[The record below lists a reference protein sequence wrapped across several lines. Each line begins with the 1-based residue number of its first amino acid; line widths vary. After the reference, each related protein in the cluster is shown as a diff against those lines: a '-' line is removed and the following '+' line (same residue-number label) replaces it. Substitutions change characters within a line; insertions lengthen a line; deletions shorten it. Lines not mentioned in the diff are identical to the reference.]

1 MSRTRF
7 NIGFVGAV
15 SFGKTTLVSC
25 LSGVNT
31 KRHSAEQKSGRTV
44 QLGYA
49 NVLLWQCQFCEE
61 IFSSGQKVKQKKCD
75 FCDND
80 CTVAF
85 ELSLCDCPGH
95 NSFIKTMIRGVS
107 VIDAAIM
114 VTDVTKPPNT
124 KQNLEHLAIL
134 EVLGVKDLIITQ
146 NKCDLVDE
154 PTCVKHYEILK
165 QEFKGTIGENAP
177 VVPIC
182 AQRGINIDNVITHLY
197 KMCKKLQT
205 YNISPSKYSGF
216 TVIRSFDINKPDTD
230 IDHMKGGVLGGC
242 VIGNQEIKVG
252 DILEI
257 RPGLITQSGAHI
269 PLQTKINTIFSEQ
282 QSLKSCT
289 MGGLFALGTLMDPAL
304 TKADRLIGSLVGL
317 PENLPPVI
325 STMTIKMTYINL
337 EPDQKVEKLKN
348 DKEYYFMMG
357 NLFIKGKCKATVQKN
372 TFTVEFD
379 HPICTCVQKCIIYTK
394 VNNTFA
400 ITGFATIL

>member
-1 MSRTRF
+1 MLRTRF

-15 SFGKTTLVSC
+15 SNGKTTVVGC

-49 NVLLWQCQFCEE
+49 NVLLWYCKSCGE

-80 CTVAF
+80 CQVEF

-134 EVLGVKDLIITQ
+134 EVLGVKDLIIIQ

-154 PTCVKHYEILK
+154 ATCIKNVQILH
-165 QEFKGTIGENAP
+165 QEFKGTIGENSP
-177 VVPIC
+177 VIPIC
-182 AQRGINIDNVITHLY
+182 AQRGINIDNVIAHLY
-197 KMCKKLQT
+197 RLCKKLQT
-205 YNISPSKYSGF
+205 YSKPSSKYSGF
-216 TVIRSFDINKPDTD
+216 TIIRSFDINKPDTD
-230 IDHMKGGVLGGC
+230 IDQLKGGVLGGC
-242 VIGNQEIKVG
+242 VIGDQEIKVG

-257 RPGLITQSGAHI
+257 RPGLITQDKSHI

-282 QSLKSCT
+282 QSLPSCT
-289 MGGLFALGTLMDPAL
+289 TGGLFALGTLMDPSL
-304 TKADRLIGSLVGL
+304 TKADRLIGSIIG
-317 PENLPPVI
+317 PPDKLPPVVC
-325 STMTIKMTYINL
+325 TATIKITYINL
-337 EPDQKVEKLKN
+337 EAQKIEKLKH
-348 DKEYYFMMG
+348 DKDYYFMMG
-357 NLFIKGKCKATVQKN
+357 NLFIKGKCKATDKKN

-379 HPICTCVQKCIIYTK
+379 HPICTYVQKCIIYTK
-394 VNNTFA
+394 ENNSFV
-400 ITGFATIL
+400 ITGFATLE